1 MKHSVHNM
9 GWVGSKAFYTL
20 NKALI
25 SGAGVGLVW
34 IDAVIRNPFI
44 DRAVAVE
51 ALVDTG
57 ATLGTVPRKIA
68 EELQLL
74 VIGRRR
80 TATAKG
86 VVELDECVGIV
97 EVMDRKV
104 YSHILVLDDIDVV
117 LIGVV
122 TLGNPRA

>member
-1 MKHSVHNM
+1 MKYSVHNM
-9 GWVGSKAFYTL
+9 GWVDSKAFYTL

-25 SGAGVGLVW
+25 SGTGVGLVW

-51 ALVDTG
+51 ALVDMG

-68 EELQLL
+68 EELQLP

-86 VVELDECVGIV
+86 VVELDECGILWSSWTG
-97 EVMDRKV
+97 RHIHT
-104 YSHILVLDDIDVV
+104 YSYQ
-117 LIGVV
+117 
-122 TLGNPRA
+122 TT